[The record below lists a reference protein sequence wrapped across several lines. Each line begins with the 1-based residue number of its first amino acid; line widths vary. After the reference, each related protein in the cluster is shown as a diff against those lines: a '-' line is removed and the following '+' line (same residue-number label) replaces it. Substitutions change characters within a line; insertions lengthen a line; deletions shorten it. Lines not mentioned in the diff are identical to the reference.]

1 MVNVPDKTKE
11 AKAGA
16 KKKIAI
22 IGPANVGKSIIF
34 NRLSK
39 SYSEVANYP
48 QTTVGSIHK
57 ESNIGGIEYE
67 VWDTPG
73 ISSLDINSEDERI
86 TRDALLKDSPDF
98 ILFTGDPSRLKRSLI
113 LLSQILELNIPTV
126 LVLNKMDE
134 ASLRGITIDTE
145 ELSERL
151 GIPVVETAAEREAG
165 FAKIGDAIKAS
176 RPVNGVVRYPIIVEN
191 ALDEI
196 GSSFKEGE
204 RPSKAVA
211 LLLLSGV
218 AAVEEWI
225 KSRGED
231 AALIKTREAI
241 RKYHRRYPSSDIGR
255 ILFNARK
262 GWADKTAE
270 RVISSALFTA
280 PGLAQ
285 KAAWASRHPVLGWP
299 IVLAIMWI
307 TFYGVGTIATQI
319 ATYLDMWIFIPLTN
333 FVDSIVTNKLANEFL
348 VGNFGVLTM
357 GVMNALVTVVPILI
371 IFFLIINFLEDVG
384 YLPNLSVLLNR
395 MFSYLGLTGKSVLTM
410 SLGFGCNTMAT
421 LTSRSLETKKERI
434 IAISLIALGVPC
446 AVQLGVMIAI
456 LSTAPFS
463 AILFVVGA
471 VLITQITVGM
481 LMNWLLKSEKNSGF
495 IMELPPFRWPNP
507 ENIARKT
514 YYRVKSFLVEALPL
528 FVLGAV
534 LMFIMEKTGILAII
548 ITVAHPV
555 ITGFLSLPDKAT
567 EVFIL
572 VLSRRELGAVYFKDM
587 VDAMEVDYYQIVVGL
602 TVMTLFIPCVSNT
615 MVMIK
620 ELGLRWAAVINMFI
634 MIIAILVGGLLN
646 SVIRLF

>member
-1 MVNVPDKTKE
+1 MFQAKTK
-11 AKAGA
+11 KAEVGA
-16 KKKIAI
+16 RKKIAI

-34 NRLSK
+34 NKLSK

-57 ESNIGGIEYE
+57 KSNIGGIEYE
-67 VWDTPG
+67 VWDTPA

-86 TRDALLKDSPDF
+86 TRDVLLKESPDI
-98 ILFTGDPSRLKRSLI
+98 ILFTADPSRIKRSLI
-113 LLSQILELNIPTV
+113 LLSQILELNLPTA
-126 LVLNKMDE
+126 LVLSKKNE
-134 ASLRGITIDTE
+134 ACSRGISIDTE
-145 ELSERL
+145 ELSGRL
-151 GIPVVETAAEREAG
+151 GIPVVETEAAQEAG
-165 FAKIGDAIKAS
+165 FDKIGDAIKAS
-176 RPVNGVVRYPIIVEN
+176 QAVSGAVRYPIAVEN

-196 GSSFKEGE
+196 GSSFKEGQ

-225 KSRGED
+225 KSSGHDD
-231 AALIKTREAI
+231 ALTKAREAV
-241 RKYHRRYPSSDIGR
+241 RKYHRRFPSSNIGR

-262 GWADKTAE
+262 GWADTTAD
-270 RVISSALFTA
+270 RVISSASFTA

-299 IVLAIMWI
+299 IVIAIMWV

-319 ATYLDMWIFIPLTN
+319 ATYLDMWIFIPFTN
-333 FVDSIVTNKLANEFL
+333 FVDSLVTNKLANEFL
-348 VGNFGVLTM
+348 VGDFGVLTM
-357 GVMNALVTVVPILI
+357 GVTNAIVTVVPILL

-421 LTSRSLETKKERI
+421 LTSRALETKKERI
-434 IAISLIALGVPC
+434 IASSLIALGVPC

-463 AILFVVGA
+463 ALLFVVGT
-471 VLITQITVGM
+471 VLITQIAAGM
-481 LMNWLLKSEKNSGF
+481 AMNRLLKSDKTAQF
-495 IMELPPFRWPNP
+495 IMELPPFRWPHL

-514 YYRVKSFLVEALPL
+514 YFRVKSFLVEALPM
-528 FVLGAV
+528 FIAGAV
-534 LMFIMEKTGILAII
+534 LMFFLEKTGILTII
-548 ITVAHPV
+548 KKAAHPV

-587 VDAMEVDYYQIVVGL
+587 VDAMEVDYYQTVVGL
-602 TVMTLFIPCVSNT
+602 TVMTLFIPCISNT

-620 ELGLRWAAVINMFI
+620 ELGLSWAVAINVSIIVIAVLM
-634 MIIAILVGGLLN
+634 GGLLN
-646 SVIRLF
+646 SIVRFIY

>member
-1 MVNVPDKTKE
+1 MFQVNTKK
-11 AKAGA
+11 AKADA

-48 QTTVGSIHK
+48 QTTVDSIHK

-73 ISSLDINSEDERI
+73 ISSLDINSDDERI
-86 TRDALLKDSPDF
+86 TRDALLKDSPDL
-98 ILFTGDPSRLKRSLI
+98 ILFTGDPSRIKRSLI
-113 LLSQILELNIPTV
+113 LLSQILELNLPTV
-126 LVLNKMDE
+126 LLLNKMDE
-134 ASLRGITIDTE
+134 ASSRGITIDTE
-145 ELSERL
+145 ELSGRL
-151 GIPVVETAAEREAG
+151 GIPVVETAATQEAG
-165 FAKIGDAIKAS
+165 FDKIGDAIKAS
-176 RPVNGVVRYPIIVEN
+176 QPVNGVVRYPIAVEN

-196 GSSFKEGE
+196 ISSFKEGE

-211 LLLLSGV
+211 LLLLSRV
-218 AAVEEWI
+218 AAVEDWI
-225 KSRGED
+225 KSCGQD
-231 AALIKTREAI
+231 DALIKAREAV
-241 RKYHRRYPSSDIGR
+241 RKYNRISPSSNIGR

-262 GWADKTAE
+262 GWADRTAE
-270 RVISSALFTA
+270 QVISSASFTA
-280 PGLAQ
+280 PGLAR
-285 KAAWASRHPVLGWP
+285 KVAWASRHPVLGWP
-299 IVLAIMWI
+299 IVIAIMWV
-307 TFYGVGTIATQI
+307 TFYGVGTIATKMG
-319 ATYLDMWIFIPLTN
+319 TYLDIWIFIPLTN
-333 FVDSIVTNKLANEFL
+333 FVDTLVTNKLANEFI
-348 VGNFGVLTM
+348 VGQFGVLTM
-357 GVMNALVTVVPILI
+357 GVMNAIVTVVPILV

-395 MFSYLGLTGKSVLTM
+395 MFSYLGLTGKSVLSM

-421 LTSRSLETKKERI
+421 LTSRALETKKERI
-434 IAISLIALGVPC
+434 IATSLIALGVPC

-471 VLITQITVGM
+471 VLITQIAVGM
-481 LMNWLLKSEKNSGF
+481 AMNWLLKSDKNAEF
-495 IMELPPFRWPNP
+495 IMELPLFRWPNP

-514 YYRVKSFLVEALPL
+514 YFRVKSFLVEALPL
-528 FVLGAV
+528 FIVGAV
-534 LMFIMEKTGILAII
+534 LMFLLEKTGILAII
-548 ITVAHPV
+548 KKAAHPI
-555 ITGFLSLPDKAT
+555 ITGFLSLPDKTT

-602 TVMTLFIPCVSNT
+602 TVMTLFIPCISNT

-620 ELGLRWAAVINMFI
+620 ELGFRWAAVINVSI
-634 MIIAILVGGLLN
+634 IVIAILMGGLLN
-646 SVIRLF
+646 SVIRLI